1 MKIFLMLSSRIHCG
15 IQKILSIFFPS
26 HCISCEKIISKE
38 ALFCLDCWQKLQF
51 ISEPKCQICS
61 YPFEVEIKFLQPL
74 CSRCLVKKPSFD
86 SVITI
91 FRYNEIL
98 RKAIGDLKYRD
109 QTFLAK
115 KFAGILAKKI
125 KSEIEDCDILCVAP
139 LHINRLRKRKF
150 NQVAIIARLLCA
162 NPLSLRCSAIEF
174 IPDLLWRVVD
184 TIPQVQLRKK
194 QREKN
199 LKKVFLVNKKYREL
213 VKGKK
218 ILLLDDVMTTGA
230 TLENCAKVLKK
241 CGAKKVIVAVIAKT
255 IFS

>member
-1 MKIFLMLSSRIHCG
+1 MLSSRIHCG
-15 IQKILSIFFPS
+15 IWKILSIFFPS

-38 ALFCLDCWQKLQF
+38 ALFCSDCWQKLQF

-125 KSEIEDCDILCVAP
+125 KSEIEDCDILCIAP

-150 NQVAIIARLLCA
+150 NQVAIIAKSLCQ
-162 NPLSLRCSAIEF
+162 EKF

-199 LKKVFLVNKKYREL
+199 LKKVFLVNRKYREL

-230 TLENCAKVLKK
+230 TLDNCAKVLKK

-255 IFS
+255 IFN